1 MKIRGGVERVTVLRR
16 DASGNAVREDYKVDD
31 LDDNTGIEYV
41 VRDRTGRV
49 RRGELFEDLGPPK
62 NRGELFEDLGPPKKQ
77 TKVSRALDK
86 RIRKAARRN
95 MQTVSRYLTLHDR
108 SNRLKKNGWMRDLG
122 KNLRKAMHRP

>member
-1 MKIRGGVERVTVLRR
+1 MAMKIRGGVERVTVLRR

-49 RRGELFEDLGPPK
+49 RRGELFEDLGPP
-62 NRGELFEDLGPPKKQ
+62 NKQ
-77 TKVSRALDK
+77 TRVSRALDK